1 MIYKCNVCNGEGRID
16 RTTYNGYKICPKC
29 LGKGEINWIENI
41 FGVVKIKSSIEL
53 INTKRLCLHIEKF
66 IKKIMSCDDCFER
79 KKEVIKIFMDDL
91 TTKKVIYE
99 FNITELLND
108 GISVKYR
115 EWNSIE
121 YISIDIN

>member
-53 INTKRLCLHIEKF
+53 INTKRLCLHIENSSKN
-66 IKKIMSCDDCFER
+66 IKEKIE
-79 KKEVIKIFMDDL
+79 IFMDNL
-91 TTKKVIYE
+91 KVKKIIYE
-99 FNITELLND
+99 FNIIEHLNN
-108 GISVKYR
+108 ISVNYKER
-115 EWNSIE
+115 NSIE
-121 YISIDIN
+121 YILIDFNYV

>member
-1 MIYKCNVCNGEGRID
+1 
-16 RTTYNGYKICPKC
+16 
-29 LGKGEINWIENI
+29 
-41 FGVVKIKSSIEL
+41 
-53 INTKRLCLHIEKF
+53 
-66 IKKIMSCDDCFER
+66 
-79 KKEVIKIFMDDL
+79 MDDL

-121 YISIDIN
+121 YISIDINWFQLWIKE